1 MTATQQTLILARSA
15 IVDDRHQSVT
25 GIYKAAQAERIMTTA
40 TIYTTATQAMPQAG
54 ERLVVARFKGPA
66 RTAAICVP
74 DTAWNNVTS
83 NAPAQYREI
92 LTAVLD
98 NAAKTILNRHLNSFS
113 MWPVDIDIAY
123 YCETALLEEAL
134 GSNNEW
140 LSKEQIEAAW
150 HDSATRKAW
159 ITSSNYASNAAYRK
173 AVAHYESLITKLA
186 GKTSAYQ
193 PSDLDLI
200 LAKIK
205 PEDLTTEL
213 GSFVVRRIDAL
224 RNKPAPAM
232 VDCDLL

>member
-1 MTATQQTLILARSA
+1 LEANATNC
-15 IVDDRHQSVT
+15 HQSDT
-25 GIYKAAQAERIMTTA
+25 GNYTLRGYRKTIMATT
-40 TIYTTATQAMPQAG
+40 TIYTTTSQALPQAC
-54 ERLVVARFKGPA
+54 ERVIIARFKAPA
-66 RTAAICVP
+66 RTAAICIP
-74 DTAWNNVTS
+74 DTAWANVTT

-92 LTAVLD
+92 LLAVLD

-113 MWPVDIDIAY
+113 CWPVDIDTAY
-123 YCETALLEEAL
+123 YCEQALLEEAT
-134 GSNNEW
+134 GSNSEW

-150 HDSATRKAW
+150 QESATRKAW
-159 ITSSNYASNAAYRK
+159 ITSSNYASNAAFRK

-213 GSFVVRRIDAL
+213 GGFVVRRIEAL
-224 RNKPAPAM
+224 RNKPAPAE